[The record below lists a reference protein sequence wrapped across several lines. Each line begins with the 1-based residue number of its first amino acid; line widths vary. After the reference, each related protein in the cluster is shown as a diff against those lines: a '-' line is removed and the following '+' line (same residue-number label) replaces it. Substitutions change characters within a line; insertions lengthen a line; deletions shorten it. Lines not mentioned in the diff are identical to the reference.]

1 MIAFPILM
9 LLYIMEK
16 IKDENKVDEKKDFF
30 LMIKDIY

>member
-16 IKDENKVDEKKDFF
+16 IKDENKVDEKKDFL
-30 LMIKDIY
+30 LMTKDIY

>member
-30 LMIKDIY
+30 LMTKDIY